1 MKKLVNRIGLPTPRF
16 FQKIRNVAIG
26 AAALGASILAAP
38 VAMPAILLKIATYLT
53 IAGSVAGGVSQTA
66 VTNEEE

>member
-16 FQKIRNVAIG
+16 FQKIRNLVLG
-26 AAALGASILAAP
+26 AAALGATILAAP
-38 VAMPAILLKIATYLT
+38 VAMPAILVKIATYLT

-66 VTNEEE
+66 VTNEEQ

>member
-16 FQKIRNVAIG
+16 FQKIRNVALG

>member
-16 FQKIRNVAIG
+16 FQKIRNVALG

-38 VAMPAILLKIATYLT
+38 VALPAILLKIATYLT

>member
-16 FQKIRNVAIG
+16 FQKIRNVALG

-38 VAMPAILLKIATYLT
+38 VALPAILLKIATYLT
-53 IAGSVAGGVSQTA
+53 IAGSVAGSVSQTA